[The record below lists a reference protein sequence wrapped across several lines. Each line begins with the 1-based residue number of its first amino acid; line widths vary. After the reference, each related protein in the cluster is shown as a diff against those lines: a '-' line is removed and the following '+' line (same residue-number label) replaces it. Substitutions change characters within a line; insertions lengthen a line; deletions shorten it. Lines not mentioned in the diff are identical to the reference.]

1 MVHSSTLL
9 LLIALI
15 ASSMD
20 IGASPAQ
27 QSLQKGDQAPIRP
40 GSPMS
45 GLDIFEGYC
54 AACHGKNAKGMAL
67 PLLAQSPATRLKSAN
82 SPLVF
87 LFLDFALSIAPL

>member
-1 MVHSSTLL
+1 
-9 LLIALI
+9 
-15 ASSMD
+15 
-20 IGASPAQ
+20 
-27 QSLQKGDQAPIRP
+27 
-40 GSPMS
+40 MS

-67 PLLAQSPATRLKSAN
+67 PLLAQSPATRIKSAN